1 MVVLVDLRYLVP
13 PLINL
18 LKLQAKSWAQ
28 DSNSSNPIFFVMAFL
43 FVAIAILLFLFT
55 SVKLPLTLSVEPIRL
70 RAGHFSSPL
79 TLALLASLFL
89 PSSLFWYIFPILVIL
104 SPWYEI
110 LLNLLKRFMLWFCHT
125 LQANI
130 PTLTITCIPQHHQ
143 DEHEAIFVPQDE
155 AELEAITVIEESNEA
170 NIYMTS

>member
-1 MVVLVDLRYLVP
+1 
-13 PLINL
+13 
-18 LKLQAKSWAQ
+18 
-28 DSNSSNPIFFVMAFL
+28 
-43 FVAIAILLFLFT
+43 
-55 SVKLPLTLSVEPIRL
+55 
-70 RAGHFSSPL
+70 
-79 TLALLASLFL
+79 
-89 PSSLFWYIFPILVIL
+89 
-104 SPWYEI
+104 
-110 LLNLLKRFMLWFCHT
+110 MLWFCHT